1 MSGSGADWA
10 SRERQ
15 QKPRKRGVLCW
26 GSGFS
31 RSDQSSPENTPRIWS
46 RLTNRLKIVMYSVT
60 VAMM

>member
-10 SRERQ
+10 PGERR

-26 GSGFS
+26 GVS